1 MVARFF
7 HFTDMLHMHGV
18 LILKTRQKSSQFSPL
33 LPLRKRPNDVRNGV
47 VLALSS
53 TWPQIDLI
61 PRTSLQKPLVR
72 WPADVAAIKEMWPD
86 DIDSA

>member
-1 MVARFF
+1 M
-7 HFTDMLHMHGV
+7 
-18 LILKTRQKSSQFSPL
+18 
-33 LPLRKRPNDVRNGV
+33 RNGV

-53 TWPQIDLI
+53 TWPQVDLI

-72 WPADVAAIKEMWPD
+72 WSADVATIEEMWPN